1 MKRIFALILS
11 VVMLSALFCLPAFGA
26 ESDMTFSFELSI
38 DGRQEKTVQTGD
50 VITVVFRL
58 KRTDADEK
66 YKMYGMQNEIR
77 FDSSFFEL
85 VEGNEIVTSG
95 IRTKLLN
102 LRDQH
107 KEFYMNYVSMS
118 GGSNWQADYLVG
130 SFQLR
135 VIAKSGVSVIT
146 NEDYKVSRPDGSK
159 YEGSANQLTI
169 RLSDDCVIVFFDGTK
184 YSEAPGSDEGRIV
197 ARLTGKYGGKLERPE
212 NPVRE
217 GYYFAGWYK
226 DIEYKEKW
234 NFDTDIVDENTVLYA
249 KWSKNEAEYD
259 AYTPPP
265 AKSSD
270 GYPWGWLIIV
280 LGILLIVFIILIL
293 LIIFTKKI
301 VFNSNG
307 GSSVKNARVFKG
319 KKLSRP
325 ADPVKEGFT
334 LVGWTKDET
343 GLDMWNFAEDKVEES
358 MTLYAKWSPAE

>member
-26 ESDMTFSFELSI
+26 ESDMTFFFELSV

-58 KRTDADEK
+58 KRTDADGK

-77 FDSSFFEL
+77 FDSTFFEL

-118 GGSNWQADYLVG
+118 GGANWQADYLVG

-135 VIAKSGVSVIT
+135 VIAKNGVSIIT

-169 RLSDDCVIVFFDGTK
+169 RLSDNCTIVFDDSSTTMN
-184 YSEAPGSDEGRIV
+184 V
-197 ARLTGKYGGKLERPE
+197 TGKYGAKLERPE
-212 NPVRE
+212 NPVKE

-226 DIEYKEKW
+226 DIDCTEKW